1 MISTKKTLIALG
13 VAASFAMS
21 GAANAG
27 ALASSTFSITN
38 FLLSNAATGVTLNVS
53 DFTGLVANNNANT
66 SANLVGSP
74 IAGSTFNLPITSA
87 TPTDLLRATSGNAAG
102 APVEN
107 NFMVLTP
114 PPVAGNFANADQ
126 LLTGSAIQVGPPTT
140 GANAR
145 VRSDVVLTGTGEG
158 AAASNVGVNATFIF
172 SLTQAINIGVNFNG
186 AVDLIAFT
194 DAGSNAPSNA
204 QASSGLVITLRILN
218 GADVFAFN
226 NAPGATGCRLGS
238 SRTVNAPVNGTAS
251 FQCIDSFSAST
262 GLLLANTAYELSI
275 RQETAANAR
284 LVSEPGVLSLM
295 GLGLLGIGA
304 ALRKRK
310 AV

>member
-1 MISTKKTLIALG
+1 
-13 VAASFAMS
+13 
-21 GAANAG
+21 
-27 ALASSTFSITN
+27 
-38 FLLSNAATGVTLNVS
+38 
-53 DFTGLVANNNANT
+53 
-66 SANLVGSP
+66 
-74 IAGSTFNLPITSA
+74 
-87 TPTDLLRATSGNAAG
+87 
-102 APVEN
+102 
-107 NFMVLTP
+107 MVLTP

-218 GADVFAFN
+218 GAQVFAFN
-226 NAPGATGCRLGS
+226 DAPGTNTGCRLGS

-262 GLLLANTAYELSI
+262 GLLLANTPYELSI